1 MPDTF
6 NSKGMLSGPDTCL
19 RIYSIQEVGGQ
30 KGEHEQFW
38 GDFCAS
44 RAAASLLQLQI
55 TNWDIFRISTKP
67 TSFRTLCFLSTWPR
81 WWQAPRICNNERI
94 GKNDENLWLF
104 VVGIIWAGLA
114 CFPASKETPFKYLT
128 TGLKG
133 VNFVLE
139 INSSPPLSQISVN
152 TWAGQWS
159 ANRLHRD
166 WPALPFRI
174 WQEHRCCWEV
184 LGLSGETKA

>member
-1 MPDTF
+1 MSSTLAKVCQETKRVRPDTYVLHSGCGW
-6 NSKGMLSGPDTCL
+6 SKG
-19 RIYSIQEVGGQ
+19 R
-30 KGEHEQFW
+30 HEQFW

-159 ANRLHRD
+159 ANRLHWD
-166 WPALPFRI
+166 WPALPFSDSTLVARG
-174 WQEHRCCWEV
+174 R
-184 LGLSGETKA
+184 T